1 MLSLSGFFCTLFL
14 YAYFFDPSLIFV
26 QSFSGLELPETPR
39 TNLSSSSSL
48 LISLPTFTVPRP
60 TISQPLAHLS
70 TSYASISSSL
80 GANISASGC
89 ATATPA
95 QSFSTSTT
103 PLPTQSLDAVT
114 LEEIELM
121 QSRRLS
127 NIIGR
132 LTGASNISS
141 W

>member
-26 QSFSGLELPETPR
+26 QSFSGLELPGTPR
-39 TNLSSSSSL
+39 TNLSSSTSL
-48 LISLPTFTVPRP
+48 LISPPTLAVPLPTIF
-60 TISQPLAHLS
+60 QPLAHLS
-70 TSYASISSSL
+70 TSYALISSSL
-80 GANISASGC
+80 GANIDTSGC
-89 ATATPA
+89 ATATPT

-103 PLPTQSLDAVT
+103 PLPTQSVDAVT
-114 LEEIELM
+114 LAEIELM

-127 NIIGR
+127 NIIGP